1 MKMGEEENLA
11 TKNTALENSTPALSV
26 AGQVVLTSLPPA
38 FGKPGMYFFGRPT
51 SSHKEKRSST
61 ADTNWS
67 YPLCIK
73 H

>member
-38 FGKPGMYFFGRPT
+38 FGKPGMNFFGRPT
-51 SSHKEKRSST
+51 SSHKEK
-61 ADTNWS
+61 
-67 YPLCIK
+67 
-73 H
+73 